1 MERQG
6 YDLELVRDDRLG
18 WRAAFYVTGRVHSF
32 TTATGSAFERTLA
45 GAVQKAARDALQIGV
60 SDGSDTTDSLWG
72 RGRASFRASP
82 TA

>member
-32 TTATGSAFERTLA
+32 TTATDSAFERTLA
-45 GAVQKAARDALQIGV
+45 GASPFG
-60 SDGSDTTDSLWG
+60 
-72 RGRASFRASP
+72 ASP